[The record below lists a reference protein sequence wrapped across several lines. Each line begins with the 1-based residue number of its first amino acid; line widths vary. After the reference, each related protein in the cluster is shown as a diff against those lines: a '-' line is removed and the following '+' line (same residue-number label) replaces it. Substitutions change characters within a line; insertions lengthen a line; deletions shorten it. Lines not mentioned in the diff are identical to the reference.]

1 MGFEPAA
8 LSDRPGVLDAEEF
21 VKKMKSIVDHLKTEL
36 TASQARYSKNTDSHR
51 SPARRYQPGD
61 LV

>member
-8 LSDRPGVLDAEEF
+8 LSDRPGILDAEEF

-36 TASQARYSKNTDSHR
+36 TASQARYSKNTDSHC